1 MRRGADT
8 TYDDGVIE
16 HLADIP
22 PEPEP
27 ADVALTLGLLGG
39 LCLLFV
45 AAIVIV
51 VVLVVRRNRQ
61 Q

>member
-1 MRRGADT
+1 M
-8 TYDDGVIE
+8 IE
-16 HLADIP
+16 DLADLA

-27 ADVALTLGLLGG
+27 SELALTFGLLGL

-45 AAIVIV
+45 GSIVLV
-51 VVLVVRRNRQ
+51 VVLVLRRRRQ

>member
-1 MRRGADT
+1 MTG

-16 HLADIP
+16 HLADAA
-22 PEPEP
+22 PEPDP
-27 ADVALTLGLLGG
+27 SDLVLTLGLLGG

-51 VVLVVRRNRQ
+51 VVLVLRRRRQ
-61 Q
+61 ERL